1 MTCRLG
7 LRFRI
12 SDFKPETGFGVRA
25 PLVDLDHEAQ
35 LPLPGEGVGLGLWK
49 SPKTKGQVSSRI
61 PLQNDF
67 FRVAFTGQNL

>member
-1 MTCRLG
+1 MAFWKFTVPWGPLGVSPPPPLHARL
-7 LRFRI
+7 
-12 SDFKPETGFGVRA
+12 VH
-25 PLVDLDHEAQ
+25 LVAIILFE
-35 LPLPGEGVGLGLWK
+35 GGGGVGLGLWK